1 MLKKIIVSISVI
13 LLIAFVSIVFSQGRN
28 KFPQLRLQPD
38 VKIQKQIPPPENE
51 FENIIDALNSKN
63 ISALAQYFSSQV
75 YLSLRTGEKGY
86 YSNNQ
91 SFYLLDKFF
100 SIYNPMGFQTT
111 NRVMTGFYP
120 YLSGK
125 LFCKI
130 RGIVEAY
137 QTYISLNWNGSR
149 WEITQITIN

>member
-1 MLKKIIVSISVI
+1 MIKKIIFNVNII
-13 LLIAFVSIVFSQGRN
+13 LLIALISTVFSQGRN
-28 KFPQLRLQPD
+28 KFPQSRLQPD

-51 FENIIDALNSKN
+51 FENIINALDSKN
-63 ISALAQYFSSQV
+63 ISALSQYFSNQV
-75 YLSLRTGEKGY
+75 YLSLKTGEKGY

-100 SIYNPMGFQTT
+100 SIYNPIGFQTI
-111 NRVMTGFYP
+111 NRVISGFYP

-130 RGIVEAY
+130 RGTVEAY
-137 QTYISLNWNGSR
+137 QTYISLNWTGSR